1 MRFSLAKLL
10 TGVSIVAILI
20 AAFVAYRSYFQ
31 PRRFGTSS
39 SIANRMIWSGF
50 KLPHNASDVTYH
62 VDFGGC
68 EAEFAI
74 SESDFLEWCND
85 RGWVP
90 ERIARPIAYFQPVL
104 LSDNDTIVTD
114 GYTFDVPDGKGVFDA
129 GRSRTAFW
137 ASTFP

>member
-1 MRFSLAKLL
+1 
-10 TGVSIVAILI
+10 
-20 AAFVAYRSYFQ
+20 
-31 PRRFGTSS
+31 
-39 SIANRMIWSGF
+39 MIWSGF

-62 VDFGGC
+62 VDLGGC

-114 GYTFDVPDGKGVFDA
+114 GYTFDVPDGKGVSDA
-129 GRSRTAFW
+129 GRPRTAFW